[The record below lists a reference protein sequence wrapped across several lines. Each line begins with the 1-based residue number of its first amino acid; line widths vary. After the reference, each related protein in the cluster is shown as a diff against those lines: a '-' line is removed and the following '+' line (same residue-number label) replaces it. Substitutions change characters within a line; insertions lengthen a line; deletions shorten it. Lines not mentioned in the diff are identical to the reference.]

1 MRNLWAAALSLAL
14 GVSVMSA
21 TAAGAQPRSDRELD
35 ITVLA
40 TTDVHGNVQN
50 WDYFKNQAYAD
61 KYGNQI
67 GLAQAATAINT
78 VRQQEGADRVIVVDN
93 GDALQGTPLTYFYA
107 KQQPVTTSGLEHPMA
122 VAYNAIG
129 YDANNIGNHEFNYGL
144 PLLDAYEQDLDSPLL
159 AANVVDA
166 KTGEP
171 RYTPYTIVTRKVKG
185 NKPVK
190 VGILGL
196 TTPGSMIWDKANLE
210 GQVRIEDMVSS
221 AKQWVPRVR
230 AAGADVVVVLSH
242 SGQGGLSSYDPTA
255 TGLGAENVSDQIA
268 REVPGIDAVVMGHS
282 HQEVAEQYVTN
293 EVTGRPVLMTQP
305 KNWAQSVADVTF
317 TLNQVKGKWQV
328 KASSATLLSSKDY
341 APDAKV
347 MAALKPYHD
356 AAVSYVNQ
364 VIATSTQ
371 ELSAAESRYKDT
383 AILDYIQMVQTQTVS
398 EALEG
403 GQYADLPVLS
413 IAAPFSRTAVFPQ
426 GDITVRDMAALYIY
440 DNTLEAVVMTGAQ
453 VKDYL
458 EFSAKYFGQVSA
470 GGSFDPET
478 MTQVQYN
485 GQTVW
490 DYNYDVLS
498 GVDYTIDLAQPVG
511 QRITS
516 LTIDGAAVDPAQQF
530 VVAVNNYRRS
540 GGGNFPHI
548 STAPVVY
555 QQQQEIRQ
563 LLIDWAQT
571 NQVIDPADFFE
582 QNWQLVVAGQPI
594 A

>member
-1 MRNLWAAALSLAL
+1 MRKVWASALSLAL
-14 GVSVMSA
+14 GASVLSA
-21 TAAGAQPRSDRELD
+21 SAAGAAPRSDRDLD
-35 ITVLA
+35 ITLLA

-50 WDYFKNQAYAD
+50 WDYFKNQPYQD

-67 GLAQAATAINT
+67 GLAQAATAIQS
-78 VRQQEGADRVIVVDN
+78 VRDQQGADSVVVVDN

-107 KQQPVTTSGLEHPMA
+107 KQEPVTESGKDHPMA
-122 VAYNAIG
+122 VAYNSIG

-144 PLLDAYEQDLDSPLL
+144 PLLDAYRSDLDSPLL

-166 KTGEP
+166 KTGTP
-171 RYTPYTIVTRKVKG
+171 RYTPYTVVTRKVKG

-196 TTPGSMIWDKANLE
+196 TTPGSMVWDKANLE
-210 GQVRIEDMVSS
+210 GQVRIEDMVRS
-221 AKQWVPRVR
+221 AKKWVPKVR

-242 SGQGGLSSYDPTA
+242 SGQGGLSSYDPAA
-255 TGLGAENVSDQIA
+255 TGLGVENVSDQIA
-268 REVPGIDAVVMGHS
+268 REVPGIDALVMGHS
-282 HQEVAEQYVTN
+282 HQEVAQQYITN
-293 EVTGRPVLMTQP
+293 EVTGQQVLMTQP
-305 KNWAQSVADVTF
+305 KNWAQSVSDVTF
-317 TLNQVKGKWQV
+317 TLSKVKGKWQV
-328 KASSATLLSSKDY
+328 KQASAKLLQSKDY

-347 MAALKPYHD
+347 LAALKPYHD
-356 AAVSYVNQ
+356 AAVGYVNQ

-383 AILDYIQMVQTQTVS
+383 AILDYIQMVQTQAVKQ
-398 EALEG
+398 ALAG

-426 GDITVRDMAALYIY
+426 GDVTVRDMAGLYIY
-440 DNTLEAVVMTGAQ
+440 DNTLEAVVMSGAQ

-458 EFSAKYFGQVSA
+458 EFSAKYFAQVPA
-470 GGSFDPET
+470 GTSFDPET

-490 DYNYDVLS
+490 DYNYDVMS
-498 GVDYTIDLAQPVG
+498 GVDYTIDLSQPVG
-511 QRITS
+511 QRITD
-516 LTIDGAAVDPAQQF
+516 LTLNGAPVDPAQQF

-540 GGGNFPHI
+540 GGGNYPHI
-548 STAPVVY
+548 STAPVVH

-571 NQVIDPADFFE
+571 NKVIDPKDFYVPKWHLE
-582 QNWQLVVAGQPI
+582 VAGQPI
-594 A
+594 G